1 VKQILV
7 QKDSY
12 YDSVFLMLINQDVK
26 GFPGIT
32 EAVVSMG
39 TEVNVELLRDMGL
52 SSPEIE
58 SATPNDLIIAL
69 EGESEQIVTEAMESA
84 KKLLNK

>member
-39 TEVNVELLRDMGL
+39 TEVNVELLRDMGY
-52 SSPEIE
+52 
-58 SATPNDLIIAL
+58 
-69 EGESEQIVTEAMESA
+69 
-84 KKLLNK
+84 